1 MSYWVKNVALIL
13 LKNKIKGNKMSI
25 NEKDSIKIIIDLLFS
40 KYGKI
45 TLDATEVSEVLG
57 ISIKSLENARL
68 NSTGIPYTRLNG
80 TERGKPLYDITTIA
94 NEIKKRQVKIF
105 S

>member
-1 MSYWVKNVALIL
+1 
-13 LKNKIKGNKMSI
+13 MSI

-45 TLDATEVSEVLG
+45 TLDASEVSEVLG
-57 ISIKSLENARL
+57 ISVKSLENSRL

-80 TERGKPLYDITTIA
+80 TKRGIPLYDITTIA

>member
-1 MSYWVKNVALIL
+1 
-13 LKNKIKGNKMSI
+13 MSI

-45 TLDATEVSEVLG
+45 TLDAKEVSEVLG
-57 ISIKSLENARL
+57 ISEKSLENARI

-80 TERGKPLYDITTIA
+80 NERSKPLYDITAIA
-94 NEIKKRQVKIF
+94 SEIKKRQVKIF
-105 S
+105 N

>member
-1 MSYWVKNVALIL
+1 M
-13 LKNKIKGNKMSI
+13 
-25 NEKDSIKIIIDLLFS
+25 NEKDSIKLIIDLLFQ

-45 TLDATEVSEVLG
+45 TLDAKEVSEVLG
-57 ISIKSLENARL
+57 VTEKSLENARL

-80 TERGKPLYDITTIA
+80 NSRSKPLYDITAIA
-94 NEIKKRQVKIF
+94 NEIKKKQVKIF